1 MRSAPM
7 ESFLDGPHC
16 TCPPLPESIG
26 NGTRVCRA
34 FLKSLGAGVGRKKM
48 EGFYK
53 QLEELQ
59 VRSRALGFDRQ
70 RNRCAPQTRV
80 LRFFFSPLSRG

>member
-1 MRSAPM
+1 
-7 ESFLDGPHC
+7 
-16 TCPPLPESIG
+16 
-26 NGTRVCRA
+26 
-34 FLKSLGAGVGRKKM
+34 M